1 MPQTPATRPGPD
13 KPLLQR
19 EPPAAWVLG
28 ATLAVCLILA
38 IGAVNLAGE
47 VYEAVTDAEG
57 VSLLDQPALDW
68 AIANRTPALTAFVAW
83 YSNTG
88 GPLWQP
94 IVTGL
99 VVIFLAW
106 RWRDPTPVVLTL
118 IAVGGSLLMTVFG
131 KQVIGRARP
140 PIELAVPPHETTFSF
155 PSGHSLNALVIAGI
169 LLYLLLRHFHD
180 RGWFAKVAWTLFLV
194 TYAVTMGLSRVFL
207 GHHWLTDV
215 LVAWAIGLAWLAI
228 VIACHRVWR
237 TVRRRVEPGPIEEER
252 DTGSLTTGPEPTP

>member
-1 MPQTPATRPGPD
+1 MALTPTTRPRDGG
-13 KPLLQR
+13 PLLKR
-19 EPPAAWVLG
+19 EPQAAWVLG
-28 ATLAVCLILA
+28 ATLAACLLLSIA
-38 IGAVNLAGE
+38 AVNIAGE
-47 VYEAVTDAEG
+47 VFESVTEADG
-57 VSLLDQPALDW
+57 ISLVDRPVLDW
-68 AIANRTPALTAFVAW
+68 AISQRTPALTAFVAW

-94 IVTGL
+94 VVTGL

-118 IAVGGSLLMTVFG
+118 IAAGGSLLMTVFG
-131 KQVIGRARP
+131 KGVGGRARP
-140 PIELAVPPHETTFSF
+140 PLVDAVPPHETTFSF

-180 RGWFAKVAWTLFLV
+180 RGWWAKLAWTLVLV

-215 LVAWAIGLAWLAI
+215 LVAWAVGLAWLAV

-237 TVRRRVEPGPIEEER
+237 AVRHRAEPGPIEEER
-252 DTGSLTTGPEPTP
+252 DTGELPTGPTDTA